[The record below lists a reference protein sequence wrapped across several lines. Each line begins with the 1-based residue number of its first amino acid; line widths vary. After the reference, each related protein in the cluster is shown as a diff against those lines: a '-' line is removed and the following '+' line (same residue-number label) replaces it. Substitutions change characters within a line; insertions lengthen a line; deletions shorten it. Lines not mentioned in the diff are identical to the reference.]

1 MSTNELR
8 QALVADDELSFSHN
22 GRDYL
27 LDGWNQ
33 CDGYV
38 LSLECDGELVWQS
51 APMTK
56 AACTEEFLRYYS
68 EL

>member
-8 QALVADDELSFSHN
+8 KALVADDELSFLHN
-22 GRDYL
+22 GRNCL
-27 LDGWNQ
+27 LYSWNQ

-68 EL
+68 EQ